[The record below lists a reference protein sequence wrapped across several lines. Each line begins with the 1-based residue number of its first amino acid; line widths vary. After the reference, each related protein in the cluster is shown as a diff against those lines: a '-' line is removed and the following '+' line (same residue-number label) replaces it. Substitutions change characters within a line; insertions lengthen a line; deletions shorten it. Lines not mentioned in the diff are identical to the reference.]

1 MSGNADN
8 PMDKLPAHNRVSIRA
23 VLVHEG
29 EDPSAALAEA
39 GFADA
44 VAVPV
49 VLGEQPDLSGGI
61 LGNGITPNLTAVLET
76 EQEDA
81 EDVHPVVRR
90 PVVQQSIARF
100 DPDPAGAS
108 GPVTITL
115 PPAYGIQPLA
125 PVRRSGG

>member
-1 MSGNADN
+1 MSDNAHNSPGN

-39 GFADA
+39 GFVNA
-44 VAVPV
+44 VAIPV

-61 LGNGITPNLTAVLET
+61 LGDGITPNLTAVLET

-81 EDVHPVVRR
+81 SDLSFGTQPR
-90 PVVQQSIARF
+90 SARAA
-100 DPDPAGAS
+100 PGAS
-108 GPVTITL
+108 PPSGPATTTL
-115 PPAYGIQPLA
+115 PPAYGMQPLS
-125 PVRRSGG
+125 PVRRSGR

>member
-1 MSGNADN
+1 MSDHPDN

-44 VAVPV
+44 VAIPV
-49 VLGEQPDLSGGI
+49 VLGEQPDPSGAI

-76 EQEDA
+76 EQEEIWPDA
-81 EDVHPVVRR
+81 R
-90 PVVQQSIARF
+90 P
-100 DPDPAGAS
+100 PAGRSGSESARPS
-108 GPVTITL
+108 GPVTTTL

-125 PVRRSGG
+125 PVRRRGG